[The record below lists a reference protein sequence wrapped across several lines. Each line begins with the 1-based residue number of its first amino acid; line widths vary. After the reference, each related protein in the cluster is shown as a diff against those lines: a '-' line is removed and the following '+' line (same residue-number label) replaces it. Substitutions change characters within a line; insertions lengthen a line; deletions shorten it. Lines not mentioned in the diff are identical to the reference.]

1 MLLQSEL
8 RVVSQLYIHREGKAH
23 KFTKERLENYVGN
36 IVGIP
41 SSVTLKVPDKSIPST
56 FHMCSQRIES
66 KCLKEITL
74 IINISF

>member
-41 SSVTLKVPDKSIPST
+41 SSVTLKVPDKSS
-56 FHMCSQRIES
+56 R
-66 KCLKEITL
+66 
-74 IINISF
+74 